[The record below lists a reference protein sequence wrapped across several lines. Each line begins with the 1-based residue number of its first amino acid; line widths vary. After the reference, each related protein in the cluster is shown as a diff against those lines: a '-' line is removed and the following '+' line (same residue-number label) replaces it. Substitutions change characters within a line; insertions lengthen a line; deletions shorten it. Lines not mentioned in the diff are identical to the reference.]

1 MPRLSWKDGPNGGV
15 LSKKGP
21 FLFLYCSRLHDRV
34 FFSKD
39 DNHLRGKISLLLS
52 RELLH

>member
-1 MPRLSWKDGPNGGV
+1 MPRLSWKDCPSGGV
-15 LSKKGP
+15 LSKQGP
-21 FLFLYCSRLHDRV
+21 FLFLYCGCLHDRV

-52 RELLH
+52 RELPH